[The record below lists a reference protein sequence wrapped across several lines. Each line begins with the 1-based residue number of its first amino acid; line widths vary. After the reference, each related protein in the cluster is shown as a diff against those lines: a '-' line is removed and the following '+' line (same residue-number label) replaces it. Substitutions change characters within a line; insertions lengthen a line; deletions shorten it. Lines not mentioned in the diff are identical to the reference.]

1 MHCFGHIHEGH
12 GANLVTWTSDGSVKN
27 PSSATPLETEQIN
40 EYPYTNKWPIKS
52 GQQTLM
58 INAAIMMNTSRGMKP
73 NYKPFVVALDLP
85 TDEASKWISN
95 KLPTT

>member
-12 GANLVTWTSDGSVKN
+12 GANIVTWKPDGSVKD

-40 EYPYTNKWPIKS
+40 EYPYANEWPIKS

-58 INAAIMMNTSRGMKP
+58 VNAAIIMNTSRGMKP
-73 NYKPFVVALDLP
+73 SYKPFSVALNL
-85 TDEASKWISN
+85 TRR
-95 KLPTT
+95 